1 MSLFSLSPC
10 LSYSFSLKGHKRQ
23 EPSVSPSLFFT
34 SFFGPAKRDVMLIDN
49 LLNALPCFKGG
60 RDMLLLRIQ
69 TKMRLSIRII
79 SIRAT
84 MNHSLAVSF
93 VANKPLLLSHIFI
106 EPYGYVQE
114 CRFFVYI
121 KSVKPNINCLFSQL
135 LRSPLDASSIESSL
149 AVYED
154 TPALA
159 ALSSG
164 APDGGLEVLTGVFKH
179 LVVVGS
185 WLQPHSRYAHRVC
198 ISQDLDSHLWRRHD
212 REGRLG
218 RHREVGGG
226 CHCGV

>member
-121 KSVKPNINCLFSQL
+121 KSVKPKYQLSLFTAFEKS
-135 LRSPLDASSIESSL
+135 
-149 AVYED
+149 
-154 TPALA
+154 
-159 ALSSG
+159 
-164 APDGGLEVLTGVFKH
+164 TGR
-179 LVVVGS
+179 
-185 WLQPHSRYAHRVC
+185 QQHRVQPRRLRGHTSPRC
-198 ISQDLDSHLWRRHD
+198 PVLRGPRWRP
-212 REGRLG
+212 
-218 RHREVGGG
+218 
-226 CHCGV
+226 